1 VSLPQLETFEFKF
14 MMNGLQAVMT
24 AQATTVSE
32 LIKRLGGEGV

>member
-1 VSLPQLETFEFKF
+1 